1 MIKNPVENIRVVMV
15 ETTHPGNIG
24 AAARA
29 MKTMGYQNLYLVN
42 PKIYP
47 NAEATARAAGADDI
61 LGEAVV
67 CDSLEQAIHGC
78 VTVVATTARIRSI
91 SSPVFTPREYAPKLL
106 EMVKQGPVALVFGR
120 ESSGL
125 SNEELECCNV
135 ILKIPTNPEFS
146 SLNVASAVQILC
158 YEFIQVLQSKLTEV
172 VDAEIS
178 ATEINSRNSSARKSK
193 PGKSTTGE
201 KIKLATADE
210 LNYFYEHLQESM
222 IDVGFLNPEQPRKLM
237 RRLKTLFNRAY
248 LDENEVSILRGF
260 LAAVQ
265 ESVSKNEN

>member
-1 MIKNPVENIRVVMV
+1 MIKNFIENIRVVMV

-29 MKTMGYQNLYLVN
+29 MKTMGYNNLYLVK

-61 LGEAVV
+61 LGRVVV
-67 CDSLEQAIHGC
+67 CDSLEEALQGC
-78 VTVVATTARIRSI
+78 VTVVASTARPRSI
-91 SSPVFTPREYAPKLL
+91 SHSVFTPREYAPKLS
-106 EMVKQGPVALVFGR
+106 EMLKLGTVALVFGR

-125 SNEELECCNV
+125 SNEELEYCNV
-135 ILKIPTNPEFS
+135 ILQIPTNPEFS

-158 YEFIQVLQSKLTEV
+158 YEFIQLLQSDAADKI
-172 VDAEIS
+172 DAES
-178 ATEINSRNSSARKSK
+178 DDK
-193 PGKSTTGE
+193 GKTR
-201 KIKLATADE
+201 LATADE
-210 LNYFYEHLQESM
+210 MTYFYDHLEQGM
-222 IDVGFLNPEQPRKLM
+222 IDVGFLNPQQPRKLM
-237 RRLKTLFNRAY
+237 RRLKSLFNRAH

-265 ESVSKNEN
+265 ETATKTKND

>member
-1 MIKNPVENIRVVMV
+1 MVKNLIENIRVVMV

-29 MKTMGYQNLYLVN
+29 MKTMGYSNLYLVK

-61 LGEAVV
+61 LSRAVV
-67 CDSLEQAIHGC
+67 CDSLEEALQGC
-78 VTVVATTARIRSI
+78 VTVVASTARPRTI
-91 SSPVFTPREYAPKLL
+91 SHSVFTPREYAPKLS
-106 EMVKQGPVALVFGR
+106 EMLKLGPVALVFGR

-125 SNEELECCNV
+125 SNEELEHCNV
-135 ILKIPTNPEFS
+135 ILQIPTNPEFS

-158 YEFIQVLQSKLTEV
+158 YEFIQLLQPDV
-172 VDAEIS
+172 
-178 ATEINSRNSSARKSK
+178 
-193 PGKSTTGE
+193 GE
-201 KIKLATADE
+201 KADIDVDDEEKIRLATADE
-210 LNYFYEHLQESM
+210 MTYLYDHLEQSM

-237 RRLKTLFNRAY
+237 RRLKSLFNRAH

-265 ESVSKNEN
+265 ETATRKKND

>member
-1 MIKNPVENIRVVMV
+1 MVNTPVESIRVVMV

-29 MKTMGYQNLYLVN
+29 MKTMGYQNLYLVK

-61 LGEAVV
+61 LIKAVI
-67 CDSLEQAIHGC
+67 CDSLEEALQGC
-78 VTVVATTARIRSI
+78 VTVVASTARPRTI
-91 SSPVFTPREYAPKLL
+91 SHPIFTPREYASKLS
-106 EMVKQGPVALVFGR
+106 EMVKNGPVALVFGR

-125 SNEELECCNV
+125 SNEELELCNV
-135 ILKIPTNPEFS
+135 ILQIPTNPDFS

-158 YEFIQVLQSKLTEV
+158 YEFIQALQSGKSDNT
-172 VDAEIS
+172 DAE
-178 ATEINSRNSSARKSK
+178 TD
-193 PGKSTTGE
+193 GKA
-201 KIKLATADE
+201 KVKLATTDE
-210 LNYFYEHLQESM
+210 MTYLYDHLEASM

-237 RRLKTLFNRAY
+237 RRLKSLFNRAN
-248 LDENEVSILRGF
+248 LDENEISILRGF

-265 ESVSKNEN
+265 EAVKDDKE

>member
-1 MIKNPVENIRVVMV
+1 MNSHFIENIRVVMV

-29 MKTMGYQNLYLVN
+29 MKTMGYNNLYLVK

-47 NAEATARAAGADDI
+47 SAEATARAAGADDI
-61 LGEAVV
+61 LGRVVV
-67 CDSLEQAIHGC
+67 CDTLEEALQGC
-78 VTVVATTARIRSI
+78 VTVVASTARPRSI
-91 SSPVFTPREYAPKLL
+91 SHSVFTPREYAAKLS
-106 EMVKQGPVALVFGR
+106 EMLKLGTVALVFGR

-125 SNEELECCNV
+125 SNEELEYCNV
-135 ILKIPTNPEFS
+135 ILQIPTNPEFS

-158 YEFIQVLQSKLTEV
+158 YEFNQLLQL
-172 VDAEIS
+172 DAES
-178 ATEINSRNSSARKSK
+178 DEK
-193 PGKSTTGE
+193 GKTR
-201 KIKLATADE
+201 LATADE
-210 LNYFYEHLQESM
+210 MTYFYDHLEQSM

-237 RRLKTLFNRAY
+237 RRLKSLFNRAH

-265 ESVSKNEN
+265 ETATKTKSD